1 MGNVFEES
9 LFSKQPKQFEKIDS
23 QAKAFAA
30 NYCGG
35 SIIRDSIF
43 GIVSNYAR
51 KRELSLEILRYPF
64 KDDELWAFTF
74 VKKDTLFLCV
84 NSELAICKQIFAV
97 AHELYHIH
105 CYAEDI
111 DPDTIT
117 YGSLLDSKTVDDL
130 AVSKEDLEA
139 NAFAGL
145 LLMPDN
151 MLDEQLKL
159 YGIVGEKIS
168 VDDVLTLM
176 DLFALPYKAVVL
188 RLAENHNITPAKTKE
203 LLMVDAA
210 FVSERIMLTG
220 KALGW
225 QQDSRELSYFGS
237 LLDNMEHNSE
247 NDLLTDSREESDKQ
261 YLERIRKDFRKE
273 S

>member
-23 QAKAFAA
+23 LAKAFAA
-30 NYCGG
+30 NYCGS

-43 GIVSNYAR
+43 GMVSNYAR

-84 NSELAICKQIFAV
+84 NSEHAICKQIFAV

-111 DPDTIT
+111 DPDTIAC
-117 YGSLLDSKTVDDL
+117 GSLLDSKTVDDL
-130 AVSKEDLEA
+130 AVSKENLEA

-176 DLFALPYKAVVL
+176 DLFALFHYG
-188 RLAENHNITPAKTKE
+188 RTFEI
-203 LLMVDAA
+203 
-210 FVSERIMLTG
+210 
-220 KALGW
+220 
-225 QQDSRELSYFGS
+225 
-237 LLDNMEHNSE
+237 
-247 NDLLTDSREESDKQ
+247 NDLAVDPVYSTARPYMPEFTGFSRFPFLLFDEFS
-261 YLERIRKDFRKE
+261 LDFALMFFP
-273 S
+273 